1 MEYLTLEV
9 IVATVN
15 QSIQSGGTHLHSF
28 LMTSCA
34 FDSTTQLTE
43 TPVGMVAPRN
53 GENRS

>member
-9 IVATVN
+9 IVPTVN

-28 LMTSCA
+28 LMSCA

-43 TPVGMVAPRN
+43 TPVGMVPPRN